1 MYTILVVYIWL
12 LLVIATFDNVF
23 VYSKGLIKFV
33 GPFVVN
39 PHLLREAIVSHYTEN
54 VLLSYPKDYCP

>member
-1 MYTILVVYIWL
+1 MYTILLVYVWL
-12 LLVIATFDNVF
+12 LLVIGTVDNVF
-23 VYSKGLIKFV
+23 VYSKRLIMFV

-39 PHLLREAIVSHYTEN
+39 PHLLGEAIVSHYTEN